1 MIKLT
6 REEDAFLER
15 FCISNEHLKAD
26 LIELLYDPF
35 CELSETFGTDESK
48 LKAIQAILDGKWEVE
63 EQLYY
68 VRNNI
73 GASLLKKV
81 NGEVVTSMPHARFFT
96 DNKEEFQL
104 TKREVAS
111 YDKRYLEFL
120 EEVE

>member
-6 REEDAFLER
+6 RELENWINNNYSQFYLQR
-15 FCISNEHLKAD
+15 DNDYKLFAMNKVQKSHFDNSTK
-26 LIELLYDPF
+26 LL
-35 CELSETFGTDESK
+35 L
-48 LKAIQAILDGKWEVE
+48 IQAIIDDEWEVE
-63 EQLYY
+63 EEPLYY

-73 GASLLKKV
+73 GAALLKKE
-81 NGEVVTSMPHARFFT
+81 NGKVVTSMPHARFFT

>member
-6 REEDAFLER
+6 RELENWINNNYSQFYLQR
-15 FCISNEHLKAD
+15 DNDYKLFAMNKVQKSHFDNATK
-26 LIELLYDPF
+26 LL
-35 CELSETFGTDESK
+35 L
-48 LKAIQAILDGKWEVE
+48 IQAIIDDEWEVE
-63 EQLYY
+63 EEPLYY

-73 GASLLKKV
+73 GAALLKKE

-111 YDKRYLEFL
+111 YDPRYLEFL
-120 EEVE
+120 EEVK